1 MANRGSFAGAGRRP
15 RLDSAGAAHGGRL
28 RKLVRVAG
36 VVALSVMVLVAVSTV
51 SNLVLGAVERANVD
65 PYGERVSIDGGE
77 VNVTVTGE
85 GEQTVVLLSG
95 YGIASPVL
103 DFAPLI
109 DELDDTYTVVVV
121 ERFGYG
127 YSDLDVTERTVDNVS
142 TELHDTLGNLNVR
155 NYVLMAHSL
164 AGIYSLD
171 YVNRF
176 PGEVSAL
183 VTIDGTVPEDF
194 AVASKIGVGQRLLSV
209 TGWVRWMTALNPAI
223 TAPSALVGVYSKREI
238 EQIRLMTIWNYANP
252 AMIDENNRSA
262 ANFDAVAAM
271 SYPAELPVLS
281 FLSQQLIDANTQWR
295 PAHEKQLEPLDRSEL
310 VVLDGGHYLHWTH
323 SEEMAESLNRFIS

>member
-1 MANRGSFAGAGRRP
+1 MGK
-15 RLDSAGAAHGGRL
+15 LL
-28 RKLVRVAG
+28 RIAG
-36 VVALSVMVLVAVSTV
+36 VIGLSAAALVAVSTGT
-51 SNLVLGAVERANVD
+51 NLIMGAVERANLD
-65 PYGERVSIDGGE
+65 PYGETVNIDGGE
-77 VNVTVTGE
+77 MNVSVTGE
-85 GEQTVVLLSG
+85 GEQTVVLLGG
-95 YGIASPVL
+95 YGTASPVL

-109 DELDDTYTVVVV
+109 AELDDTYTVVVI

-142 TELHDTLGNLNVR
+142 TELHEALANLNIK

-164 AGIYSLD
+164 AGIHSLD

-194 AVASKIGVGQRLLSV
+194 AVAPYVGSGQRLLSV
-209 TGWVRWMTALNPAI
+209 TGWVRWMTALNPAL
-223 TAPSALVGVYSKREI
+223 TAPAAPEGVYSEREI

-252 AMIDENNRSA
+252 AMVDENNRSA
-262 ANFDAVAAM
+262 ENFDAVEGM
-271 SYPAELPVLS
+271 GYPAELPVLS
-281 FLSQQLIDANTQWR
+281 FLSQQLIDANSQWR
-295 PAHEKQLEPLDRSEL
+295 PAHEEQLKPLSRSEL

-323 SEEMAESLNRFIS
+323 SEEMAESIKRFIG